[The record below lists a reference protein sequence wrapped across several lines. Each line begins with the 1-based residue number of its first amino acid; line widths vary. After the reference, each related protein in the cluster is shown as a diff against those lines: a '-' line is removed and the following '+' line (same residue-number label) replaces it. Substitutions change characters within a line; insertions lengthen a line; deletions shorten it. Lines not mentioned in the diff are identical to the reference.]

1 LRFPAILLKINELD
15 QTPYAMKQNF
25 TRPALADST
34 GLNRRRFLKS
44 LGVCLTLPALESTGV
59 SRAAGALALPATTAT
74 GAPLRTAFL
83 YFPNGAIPSAWW
95 PAETGNDFVLNR
107 TMEPLAGVKQHLQVL
122 GGLTA
127 LNANSGPD
135 GGGDHARANG
145 VFLTGVRIKKT
156 NGADFRA
163 GVSIDQMMAQQ
174 IGLLTPFRSLELS
187 CDTVLNVG
195 TCDTEYACVYQH
207 NLAWSSPSTPLTPEV
222 SPRALFERMFG
233 AGTPQE
239 RARNLAIRQQQQRS
253 ILDFIQS
260 DMQSLTREVSGRD
273 REKVDEYFTGVRDIE
288 QRVQAAQKARAGN
301 SQPGVDAPEA
311 GIPASYKDYVRLM
324 FDMLHLAFQTDSTR
338 VATFMISGDGNNR
351 DFAEIGVNDG
361 HHNLSHHGNRA
372 DWIEK
377 VKLIDHFYVSQLA
390 YFLEKMATTKDVDGN
405 SLLHNSQIVY
415 GSGNADGNRHTHSNL
430 PIILAGH
437 GGGTLNPGRYARFN
451 DEPVTNLYLSMIDR
465 IGGQRLERFGDS
477 TGRMVNI

>member
-1 LRFPAILLKINELD
+1 
-15 QTPYAMKQNF
+15 MKPNV
-25 TRPALADST
+25 T
-34 GLNRRRFLKS
+34 GDLNRRRFLKS
-44 LGVCLTLPALESTGV
+44 LGVCLALPALESARVFGAPG
-59 SRAAGALALPATTAT
+59 AAAPPATTAT

-95 PAETGNDFVLNR
+95 PTGTGSDFVFNR
-107 TMEPLAGVKQHLQVL
+107 TMESLAGVKEHLQIL
-122 GGLTA
+122 GGLGA
-127 LNANSGPD
+127 INANSGPD

-163 GVSIDQMMAQQ
+163 GTSIDQMMAQQ

-195 TCDTEYACVYQH
+195 ACDTDYACVYQH
-207 NLAWSSPSTPLTPEV
+207 NLAWGSPTTPLTPEV

-239 RARNLAIRQQQQRS
+239 RARNLAIRQRQQRS

-273 REKVDEYFTGVRDIE
+273 REKIDEYFTGVRDIE
-288 QRVQAAQKARAGN
+288 QRVQTAQKARAGR
-301 SQPGVDAPEA
+301 SQPDVDAPDA
-311 GIPASYKDYVRLM
+311 GIPTSYKDYVRLM

-351 DFAEIGVNDG
+351 DFGEIGVNDG

-377 VKLIDHFYVSQLA
+377 VKIIDHFYVSQLA
-390 YFLEKMATTKDVDGN
+390 YFLEKMAATKDVDGK
-405 SLLHNSQIVY
+405 SLLHNSQILY

-437 GGGTLNPGRYARFN
+437 AGGTLNPGRYTRYN
-451 DEPVTNLYLSMIDR
+451 DDPVTNLYLSMIDR

-477 TGRMVNI
+477 TGRLANV

>member
-1 LRFPAILLKINELD
+1 MSIRKSPPND
-15 QTPYAMKQNF
+15 P
-25 TRPALADST
+25 LAV
-34 GLNRRRFLKS
+34 NRRRFLRN
-44 LGVCLTLPALESTGV
+44 LGVCLAVPALEAFPRRV
-59 SRAAGALALPATTAT
+59 FAAEGAARLAATTAT
-74 GAPLRTAFL
+74 GVPLRTAFL

-95 PAETGNDFVLNR
+95 PTGEGADFQLNR
-107 TMEPLAGVKQHLQVL
+107 TMEPLAKLRPHLHIL
-122 GGLTA
+122 GGLTD
-127 LNANSGPD
+127 LSANGGPD

-145 VFLTGVRIKKT
+145 TFLTGVRIKKT

-163 GVSIDQMMAQQ
+163 GVSIDQVMAQQ

-207 NLAWSSPSTPLTPEV
+207 NLAWSTPTTPLTPEV

-239 RARNLAIRQQQQRS
+239 RAKNLAIRQQQTRS

-260 DMQSLTREVSGRD
+260 DLKSLTREVTGRD
-273 REKVDEYFTGVRDIE
+273 RDKIDEYFTGVREIE
-288 QRVQAAQKARAGN
+288 QRIQAAEQSRAGR
-301 SQPGVDAPEA
+301 SQPPGDAPEA
-311 GIPASYKDYVRLM
+311 GIPSSYREYVRLM
-324 FDMLHLAFQTDSTR
+324 FDMLFLAFQTDTTR

-361 HHNLSHHGNRA
+361 HHNLSHHGNRQ

-377 VKLIDHFYVSQLA
+377 VAKIDHFYVSQLA
-390 YFLEKMATTKDVDGN
+390 YFLEKMEAAKDVDGR

-415 GSGNADGNRHTHSNL
+415 GSGNSDGNRHSHSNL
-430 PIILAGH
+430 PVILAGH
-437 GGGTLNPGRYARFN
+437 AGGSLTPGRYTRFN
-451 DEPVTNLYLSMIDR
+451 DLPVTNLYLSMLDR
-465 IGGQRLERFGDS
+465 LGGAQRLERFGDS
-477 TGRMVNI
+477 TARLENI

>member
-1 LRFPAILLKINELD
+1 MNIRKSPSND
-15 QTPYAMKQNF
+15 P
-25 TRPALADST
+25 LA
-34 GLNRRRFLKS
+34 LNRRRFLRN
-44 LGVCLTLPALESTGV
+44 LGVCLAVPALEAFPRHALG
-59 SRAAGALALPATTAT
+59 AASAQKFAATTAS

-95 PAETGNDFVLNR
+95 PTGEGMDFKLNR
-107 TMEPLAGVKQHLQVL
+107 TMEPLANLRPHIQIL
-122 GGLTA
+122 GGLGDVS
-127 LNANSGPD
+127 ANGGPD

-145 VFLTGVRIKKT
+145 TFLTGVRIKKT

-163 GVSIDQMMAQQ
+163 GVSIDQVMAQQ

-207 NLAWSSPSTPLTPEV
+207 NLAWSTPTTPLTPEV

-239 RARNLAIRQQQQRS
+239 RARNLAIRQQQTRS

-260 DMQSLTREVSGRD
+260 DMRSLTREVTGRD
-273 REKVDEYFTGVRDIE
+273 RDKIDEYFTGVREIE
-288 QRVQAAQKARAGN
+288 QRIQSAEKARTGRP
-301 SQPGVDAPEA
+301 QPAVDSPDA
-311 GIPASYKDYVRLM
+311 GIPASYREYVRLM
-324 FDMLHLAFQTDSTR
+324 FDMLFLAFQTDSTR

-351 DFAEIGVNDG
+351 DFSEIGINDG

-372 DWIEK
+372 DWIQK
-377 VKLIDHFYVSQLA
+377 VATIDHFYVTQLA
-390 YFLEKMATTKDVDGN
+390 YFLDKMEAAKDLDGN

-415 GSGNADGNRHTHSNL
+415 GSGNSDGNRHSHTNL
-430 PIILAGH
+430 PVILAGH
-437 GGGTLNPGRYARFN
+437 GGGSLKPGCHTKFN
-451 DEPVTNLYLSMIDR
+451 DLPVTNLYLSMLDR
-465 IGGQRLERFGDS
+465 IGGAQRLERFGDS
-477 TGRMVNI
+477 TGRLENI